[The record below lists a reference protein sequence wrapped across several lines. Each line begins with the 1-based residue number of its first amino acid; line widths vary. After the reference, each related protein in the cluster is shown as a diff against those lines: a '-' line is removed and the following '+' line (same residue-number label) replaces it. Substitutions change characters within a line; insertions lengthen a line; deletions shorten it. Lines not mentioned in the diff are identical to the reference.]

1 MIPENI
7 DRKLVLKAIEE
18 VKRTEIPKRRKS
30 KKFDMKFEDNY
41 FPPKYVISLA
51 NKYANGEELNPEG
64 FSGGSESND
73 FLRALGFEILEK
85 KFSKE
90 NCTAP
95 RYELRKTTSSK
106 VHHNERCPKCKETAK
121 ELLQKIYGKV
131 EQNYKFQVG
140 THLEDFSNASC
151 YSELKQIYKA
161 LQDYRG
167 LRDFVKAKTLP
178 NCDFFIPNPGLIVE
192 FDESQHFTATRK
204 ITLEMYP
211 NELGTGFSIKK
222 WIELCEKINARDNHP
237 TYRDEQRAWYD
248 TLRDFLPV
256 LIGLKPT
263 VRLFARDFVWCSLD
277 PENVSDVERFRSMI
291 TAEQRR
297 TNDFPSTKIVLCMPN
312 REQSDKDRSIW
323 QNKVVEFAK
332 NVAADLIVFPESYV
346 ECKFDCAASEVRKL
360 SEKIG
365 FAVLS
370 GVHTEEGY
378 ELAVF
383 CNPRPRTEE
392 TTEHLYIKHSS
403 ATRLAYEWPKYRGRD
418 DRMFDPILFHG
429 RKIGVMLCH
438 DMFFPLIGN
447 TLAKHGAE
455 ILVDLTGGNVNFQ
468 KWNNI
473 VQARS
478 LEIQGA
484 FLCTMGYNP
493 KGNGRSSCIAYEN
506 GRKVPFLIQSA
517 GKTLESFEGPEPPG
531 FAVVAIPCDHT
542 IPEQKEQSFSNMI
555 YTDIT
560 ISFNKDR
567 EADLEIIK
575 TNDEIRVSNHG
586 KILHPD
592 ADHWVKTKKGNKIIG
607 LFILPL
613 KDLSDGTSIL
623 KKKPQSPIDFY
634 FVLYCGEKLPLRT
647 NSDLITFA
655 KLRAIENRVGILIL
669 TDERREALKT
679 TKYKNIQRFKEK
691 NGVFGFNEECL
702 GGPESVFSQSRNQ
715 GIAKKFKE
723 KYLELLT

>member
-1 MIPENI
+1 
-7 DRKLVLKAIEE
+7 
-18 VKRTEIPKRRKS
+18 
-30 KKFDMKFEDNY
+30 
-41 FPPKYVISLA
+41 
-51 NKYANGEELNPEG
+51 
-64 FSGGSESND
+64 
-73 FLRALGFEILEK
+73 
-85 KFSKE
+85 
-90 NCTAP
+90 
-95 RYELRKTTSSK
+95 
-106 VHHNERCPKCKETAK
+106 
-121 ELLQKIYGKV
+121 
-131 EQNYKFQVG
+131 
-140 THLEDFSNASC
+140 
-151 YSELKQIYKA
+151 
-161 LQDYRG
+161 
-167 LRDFVKAKTLP
+167 
-178 NCDFFIPNPGLIVE
+178 
-192 FDESQHFTATRK
+192 
-204 ITLEMYP
+204 
-211 NELGTGFSIKK
+211 
-222 WIELCEKINARDNHP
+222 
-237 TYRDEQRAWYD
+237 
-248 TLRDFLPV
+248 
-256 LIGLKPT
+256 
-263 VRLFARDFVWCSLD
+263 
-277 PENVSDVERFRSMI
+277 
-291 TAEQRR
+291 
-297 TNDFPSTKIVLCMPN
+297 
-312 REQSDKDRSIW
+312 
-323 QNKVVEFAK
+323 
-332 NVAADLIVFPESYV
+332 
-346 ECKFDCAASEVRKL
+346 
-360 SEKIG
+360 
-365 FAVLS
+365 
-370 GVHTEEGY
+370 
-378 ELAVF
+378 
-383 CNPRPRTEE
+383 
-392 TTEHLYIKHSS
+392 
-403 ATRLAYEWPKYRGRD
+403 
-418 DRMFDPILFHG
+418 MFDPILFHG